1 MAKGGFCSCGITRA
15 CVGQSPLFTT
25 EATKTHVTEMTQ
37 ELLEVYERLLK
48 RQRSPAAATRQF
60 QHWKHD
66 ADLLPKLLVQL
77 DAVLAALNK
86 FEPIVYNTQG
96 ILDDGTDVA
105 VRYRTSNQG
114 DEEREL
120 IGFQVKSYGDLS
132 KPDCMKDLK
141 AQHDDTFRKVRGLSY
156 YFILLCTDAE
166 KHAKK
171 VQNIQA
177 EFRSAER
184 TKVIEPRLVY
194 TFLNSPVTTAEALVK
209 RIRQADDIVFRN
221 ALDSL
226 DQSSPSSQAL
236 AIFLAVKAVLT
247 GERQFSEAD
256 VLSASDLRR
265 VYGELRDKQAQ
276 LIEGA
281 LDDNDVSSGFELT
294 EPEDEDDYGFR
305 DEEPVIRIAEF
316 ETQITEDL
324 ELLETDVIERDSDSN
339 KLILKTE
346 QLRALT
352 AVITDALAR
361 YEYTE
366 SELMSYMFSVMG
378 VMD

>member
-1 MAKGGFCSCGITRA
+1 M
-15 CVGQSPLFTT
+15 
-25 EATKTHVTEMTQ
+25 TEMTQ
-37 ELLEVYERLLK
+37 ELLEVFERLLK

-60 QHWKHD
+60 RTWKHD
-66 ADLLPKLLVQL
+66 NDLLPKLVVQL
-77 DAVLAALNK
+77 DAVLEALRK

-120 IGFQVKSYGDLS
+120 IGFQVKSYDDLS
-132 KPDCMKDLK
+132 KADCMKDLK
-141 AQHDDTFRKVRGLSY
+141 AQRDDTFRKVHGLSY
-156 YFILLCTDAE
+156 YFILLCTDTE
-166 KHAKK
+166 KHAKR

-184 TKVIEPRLVY
+184 TKVIEPRFAY
-194 TFLNSPVTTAEALVK
+194 TFLQSPVTTAEALVK
-209 RIRQADDIVFRN
+209 RIRQADDIVIRD
-221 ALDSL
+221 ALNSL
-226 DQSSPSSQAL
+226 SQSSPSAQAL
-236 AIFLAVKAVLT
+236 AAFLAVKSVLT
-247 GERQFSEAD
+247 GAREFSETDILRAP
-256 VLSASDLRR
+256 DLRR
-265 VYGELRDKQAQ
+265 IYGELRDKQAQ

-281 LDDNDVSSGFELT
+281 LDDINANSDFEMD
-294 EPEDEDDYGFR
+294 EPEGDEGLEDEDDDDYGFR
-305 DEEPVIRIAEF
+305 DDEPVIRIAEF

-324 ELLETDVIERDSDSN
+324 DLLEADVIERDSHSN
-339 KLILKTE
+339 GLILKTE
-346 QLRALT
+346 QLRALI

-366 SELMSYMFSVMG
+366 NELMAYMFSVMG